1 MALNQVTGSVTPW
14 VAYRP
19 EIGFV
24 INHSVP
30 MGDSAS
36 VFDPNAYAGVYYSK
50 MYDHTCHSK
59 LFSEQYIFINSKI
72 FQYNQSNV

>member
-1 MALNQVTGSVTPW
+1 
-14 VAYRP
+14 
-19 EIGFV
+19 
-24 INHSVP
+24 